1 MAVDPSVVINLAAEF
16 TGKKAFTNAEKA
28 TQKLENSAKSL
39 GRTLT
44 RSLGT
49 AAVLAYG
56 KASVKA
62 AAADINAQKQLA
74 LALNNVGLG
83 RDAATSEGYIQR
95 LQTEFGV
102 VDDKLRP
109 AYQIL
114 AVATRDTAES
124 QRLMGIAMDVSA
136 ANGLDLSAVSKALS
150 KAYLG
155 NNTALSKLGVGIS
168 KADLKTKSFK
178 EITDQL
184 SVTFA
189 GSATAA
195 ASGYQGSLDKL
206 SVAANNAKEIIGT
219 GLLDA
224 LTAIGGTGSSAGAA
238 SGIEKLAT
246 GIADTLKNVGGLID
260 KLKELKPL
268 FVVIGIAV
276 AAAFA
281 PITTAVV
288 GTIFLLGQLNKLL
301 DKSLFKQGII
311 PGGMGNIS
319 MTVSGQVSTAK
330 AITKQTQ
337 AQATAQAKITKEKK
351 SQAILDKANLLLNK
365 GTDLFNMDAIQ
376 LNAALINQAEQLGK
390 VTNQAQLLSIT
401 TDIARLKIKQDI
413 ANLEDAIASKDDA
426 RITAATNQLN
436 TDLKIYSALSN
447 QSLKLADIK
456 SILDSLL
463 PKDLINLAN
472 LQSALDLLAKFKF
485 PTLTL
490 PSGQVIG
497 GTTGGG
503 AGGGGGTGGGAGAG
517 AGGGAGT
524 GGSKAANDTQ
534 AWAEEI
540 AAQAVKDASTA
551 AAVSLT
557 SQVAQSSFAMGI
569 GAGLS
574 TAASISGAR
583 YAAQGAAS
591 MGGGYVVNIYANT
604 VSNPDELTGLIQDT
618 IIRLNKQGDYL
629 TTAGAL

>member
-1 MAVDPSVVINLAAEF
+1 MTILIDVAAEF
-16 TGKKAFTNAEKA
+16 TGKKAFSNAEKA
-28 TQKLENSAKSL
+28 TQKLEKSAQNL

-44 RSLGT
+44 RTLGT
-49 AAVLAYG
+49 AAILAYS

-62 AAADINAQKQLA
+62 AAADLNAQKQLS
-74 LALNNVGLG
+74 LALKNVGLE
-83 RDAATSEGYIQR
+83 RDAATAEGYIQR
-95 LQTEFGV
+95 LQSEFGV

-136 ANGLDLSAVSKALS
+136 ANGLDLGAVSKALS

-195 ASGYQGSLDKL
+195 ASGYQGSIDKL

-224 LTAIGGTGSSAGAA
+224 LTAIGGTGSSTGAA
-238 SGIEKLAT
+238 AGIEKLAT

-281 PITTAVV
+281 PITTAVI
-288 GTIFLLGQLNKLL
+288 GTIYLLGQLNKLL

-319 MTVSGQVSTAK
+319 MSVNGQVSTAK
-330 AITKQTQ
+330 AVTKQTQ
-337 AQATAQAKITKEKK
+337 AQATAQAKITKDKK
-351 SQAILDKANLLLNK
+351 LGLAIDKANLMLGK

-376 LNAALINQAEQLGK
+376 LNAALINQTEQLGK

-401 TDIARLKIKQDI
+401 TDMARLKIKQDI
-413 ANLEDAIASKDDA
+413 ANLEDAIASKDEA
-426 RITAATNQLN
+426 RITAATNQLDK
-436 TDLKIYSALSN
+436 DLKIYSALTN
-447 QSLKLADIK
+447 QSLKLTDIK
-456 SILDSLL
+456 SILDSLV

-472 LQSALDLLAKFKF
+472 LDAAIAKLNAINTATGQK
-485 PTLTL
+485 TVGTTSSGATTTS
-490 PSGQVIG
+490 PSGIPKGDYVAKIPTSGVSMAAIEEFAAAATARANAMADLIDAQNAIDAAKLKSQGIIVNIN
-497 GTTGGG
+497 
-503 AGGGGGTGGGAGAG
+503 
-517 AGGGAGT
+517 AGT
-524 GGSKAANDTQ
+524 
-534 AWAEEI
+534 I
-540 AAQAVKDASTA
+540 A
-551 AAVSLT
+551 
-557 SQVAQSSFAMGI
+557 
-569 GAGLS
+569 
-574 TAASISGAR
+574 
-583 YAAQGAAS
+583 
-591 MGGGYVVNIYANT
+591 
-604 VSNPDELTGLIQDT
+604 NPDELTGLIQDT
-618 IIRLNKQGDYL
+618 IIRINKQGDYL

>member
-1 MAVDPSVVINLAAEF
+1 MTILIDVAAEF
-16 TGKKAFTNAEKA
+16 TGKKAFSNAEKA
-28 TQKLENSAKSL
+28 TQKLEKSAQNL

-44 RSLGT
+44 RTLGT
-49 AAVLAYG
+49 AAILAYS

-62 AAADINAQKQLA
+62 AAADINAQKQLS

-83 RDAATSEGYIQR
+83 RDAATAEGYIQR

-136 ANGLDLSAVSKALS
+136 ANGLDLGAVSKALS
-150 KAYLG
+150 KAFLG

-195 ASGYQGSLDKL
+195 ASGYQGSIDKL

-281 PITTAVV
+281 PITTAVI

-301 DKSLFKQGII
+301 NKSLFKQGII

-330 AITKQTQ
+330 AMTKQTQ
-337 AQATAQAKITKEKK
+337 AQATAQAKITKEKM
-351 SQAILDKANLLLNK
+351 SQAILDKANLALNK
-365 GTDLFNMDAIQ
+365 ATDVFDLDKIQ
-376 LNAALINQAEQLGK
+376 LNAAMINQADQLGK
-390 VTNQAQLLSIT
+390 VTSQAQLLAIT
-401 TDIARLKIKQDI
+401 NDVARLKVKQDI
-413 ANLEDAIASKDDA
+413 NDLEDAIASKDPV
-426 RITAATNQLN
+426 RIEAATKKLN
-436 TDLKIYSALSN
+436 TDLAILGTLQK
-447 QSLKLADIK
+447 QELKLADIK
-456 SILDSLL
+456 SILDLLL

-472 LQSALDLLAKFKF
+472 LNEALRLL
-485 PTLTL
+485 
-490 PSGQVIG
+490 
-497 GTTGGG
+497 
-503 AGGGGGTGGGAGAG
+503 
-517 AGGGAGT
+517 
-524 GGSKAANDTQ
+524 
-534 AWAEEI
+534 
-540 AAQAVKDASTA
+540 
-551 AAVSLT
+551 SL
-557 SQVAQSSFAMGI
+557 
-569 GAGLS
+569 LS
-574 TAASISGAR
+574 
-583 YAAQGAAS
+583 AAQGA
-591 MGGGYVVNIYANT
+591 
-604 VSNPDELTGLIQDT
+604 TGATSATNSAGIP
-618 IIRLNKQGDYL
+618 IGDYVNKIPTSGVSMAAIL
-629 TTAGAL
+629 EFADAATARANAMADLIDRQNAVDAASFANSSLAKFDITINTGVGDPNAIAEVLDQYLQGAVDRGTLRVR